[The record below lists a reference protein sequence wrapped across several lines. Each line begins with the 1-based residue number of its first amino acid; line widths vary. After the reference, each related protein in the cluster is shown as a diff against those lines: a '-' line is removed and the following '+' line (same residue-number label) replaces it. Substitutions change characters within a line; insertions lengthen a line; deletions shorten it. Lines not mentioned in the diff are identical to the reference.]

1 MSIGELVVRAYA
13 WPHLDIGVIVGV
25 TPHCEKEL
33 AERGIDEYVVKWSS
47 GSLSHE
53 YDCEIEYI
61 EDVYEDLKAA
71 YDL

>member
-1 MSIGELVVRAYA
+1 M
-13 WPHLDIGVIVGV
+13 IVGV